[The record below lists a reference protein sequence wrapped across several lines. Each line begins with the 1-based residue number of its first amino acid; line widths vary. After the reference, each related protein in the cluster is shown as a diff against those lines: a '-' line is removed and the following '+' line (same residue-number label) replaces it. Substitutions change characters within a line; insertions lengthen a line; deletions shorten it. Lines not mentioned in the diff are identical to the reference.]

1 MKKVAPSILSADFN
15 HLGRDIENLK
25 ANGADYVHFD
35 VMDGTFVPNLTFG
48 APVMRWAAKCP
59 LKVDAHLMVE
69 HPETFIE
76 DFARAG
82 AKIITVHAEAAKH
95 LNRVLHLIREAGCL
109 AGVALNPATSPDCLR
124 YSLGAFDL
132 ALVMTVNPGF
142 GGQKMIPAT
151 LDKISEIRKML
162 DDARVEAMIQVDGG
176 VNERTAVDMIRH
188 GADFLV
194 AGSALF
200 GAPDAGRF
208 IESIR
213 ASWRE
218 IRG

>member
-1 MKKVAPSILSADFN
+1 MVKIGPSLLSADFLN
-15 HLGRDIENLK
+15 MGRELDRM
-25 ANGADYVHFD
+25 AQAGADYIHFD

-48 APVMRWAAKCP
+48 APVMRWAAKGP

-162 DDARVEAMIQVDGG
+162 DDARVDAMIQVDGG

-200 GAPDAGRF
+200 GAPDAGKF